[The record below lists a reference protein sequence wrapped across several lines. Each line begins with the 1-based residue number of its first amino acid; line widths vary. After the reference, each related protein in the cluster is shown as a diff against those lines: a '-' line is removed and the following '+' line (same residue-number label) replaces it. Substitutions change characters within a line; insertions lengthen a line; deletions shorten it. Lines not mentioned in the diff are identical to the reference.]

1 MSEKIR
7 PDEFRESMD
16 RCLSGVKADPFLA
29 RRVIA
34 SKEGE
39 PRMKRQ
45 LSVSLV
51 FALVAL
57 LALGTVAYSATILF
71 RSVNF
76 DGEVVSTEPPREMTD
91 FFYGSGM
98 SAEETMALVDQTAN
112 DVPDDVYCQAWYSSP
127 KDGATYL
134 SVHRRTK
141 KCSSYEEFLECMKG
155 VDNLHLPVLPPEEY
169 TSFSA
174 EIYMDC
180 AYGNPLF
187 LLEESENG
195 PVQYV
200 RYTYDEDASVITGY
214 TLHFGYEDQSKNVY
228 IEALLNG
235 VVTKS
240 FGLYNDSSAEPI
252 TVSGMDRAL
261 LVSSSGHTESIFM
274 YRSLSWP
281 EQTRVHEPE
290 KANSQCVYSNNGFYR
305 YETIAI
311 TAPNRTA
318 EELLKVLTGE

>member
-1 MSEKIR
+1 MNEKIR

-29 RRVIA
+29 GRVIA

-39 PRMKRQ
+39 PRMKRK

-76 DGEVVSTEPPREMTD
+76 DGEVVSTEPPRDMVD

-98 SAEETMALVDQTAN
+98 SAKETKELVERTAH
-112 DVPDDVYCQAWYSSP
+112 DVPDDIYCQAWYSSP
-127 KDGATYL
+127 KDGATYI
-134 SVHRRTK
+134 STHRRLK
-141 KCSSYEEFLECMKG
+141 KFTSYEDFLECMKG
-155 VDNLHLPVLPPEEY
+155 VNNLHLPVLPTEEY

-174 EIYMDC
+174 EVYMDC
-180 AYGNPLF
+180 AWGNPLE
-187 LLEESENG
+187 LLEEGSEG

-200 RYTYDEDASVITGY
+200 RYTYSESASVITGY
-214 TLHFGYEDQSKNVY
+214 ALCFGYEDQSKDIY
-228 IEALLNG
+228 IETLLNG
-235 VVTKS
+235 HVAES
-240 FGLYNDSSAEPI
+240 FGLHEDSSAEPI
-252 TVSGMDRAL
+252 TVSGMDRAIL
-261 LVSSSGHTESIFM
+261 LSSPDYYNQIFT

-281 EQTRVHEPE
+281 DEQTRVHEPE
-290 KANSQCVYSNNGFYR
+290 KAETPTSNNGIYR
-305 YETIAI
+305 YEVMTISSR
-311 TAPNRTA
+311 NRTP

>member
-29 RRVIA
+29 GRVIA

-39 PRMKRQ
+39 PRMKRK

-51 FALVAL
+51 FVLVAL

-76 DGEVVSTEPPREMTD
+76 DGEVVSTEPPRDLND
-91 FFYGSGM
+91 FFYGSDM
-98 SAEETMALVDQTAN
+98 TAAETKALVEQTAD
-112 DVPDDVYCQAWYSSP
+112 DVPDDIYCQAWYSSP

-134 SVHRRTK
+134 STHRRTK
-141 KCSSYEEFLECMKG
+141 KCTSYEEFLECMKG
-155 VDNLHLPVLPPEEY
+155 VNNLHLPVLPPEEY

-174 EIYMDC
+174 EVIMDC

-187 LLEESENG
+187 LLEEGKNG

-214 TLHFGYEDQSKNVY
+214 TLHFGYEDQSKDVY
-228 IEALLNG
+228 IESLLNG
-235 VVTKS
+235 HVTES
-240 FGLYNDSSAEPI
+240 FGLYEGSSAEPI
-252 TVSGMDRAL
+252 TVSGMDHAIL
-261 LVSSSGHTESIFM
+261 LSVSDCYNQIFM

-281 EQTRVHEPE
+281 DEQTRIHEPE
-290 KANSQCVYSNNGFYR
+290 KADSITSNNGIYR
-305 YETIAI
+305 YETMTIS
-311 TAPNRTA
+311 TRNRTA